1 MNTTTGQADVA
12 VEDQVGTGTWG
23 GEPFVAYTCRLDALA
38 ARLPSV
44 ERRPFELG
52 APRHVAT
59 VSPSIPNL
67 PPPVENP
74 YHDLIVR
81 LPGQHD
87 LTEMPLGIVSKRYRL
102 VQHAAL
108 VNGVVAGLETAKI
121 SWESLPTDVRIT
133 ELGSRLHFT
142 VHLPETF
149 RAPVGDDS
157 LDLTIECL
165 NSVDRS
171 WAFRV
176 GMGWIR
182 LACGNGLFVGRV
194 TATMRRPHVETLHV
208 EQIPS
213 LIARGF
219 AAAEVD
225 AARWSA
231 RAQTTVSRAALESWA
246 DTVITNKWGVRAA
259 ARTLHIAQTGYDGR
273 FCTPTE
279 TAPASRRAMVPTN
292 AVPGSTPPNDNI
304 FRVGQILAW
313 LANSL
318 GEWGG
323 RLERRRQVPEL
334 LAPLVRAVGHTR

>member
-1 MNTTTGQADVA
+1 
-12 VEDQVGTGTWG
+12 
-23 GEPFVAYTCRLDALA
+23 
-38 ARLPSV
+38 
-44 ERRPFELG
+44 
-52 APRHVAT
+52 
-59 VSPSIPNL
+59 
-67 PPPVENP
+67 
-74 YHDLIVR
+74 
-81 LPGQHD
+81 
-87 LTEMPLGIVSKRYRL
+87 MPLGIVSKRYRL
-102 VQHAAL
+102 VQHADL
-108 VNGVVAGLETAKI
+108 VDGVVAGLKSARLP
-121 SWESLPTDVRIT
+121 WESLSTDVRIT
-133 ELGSRLHFT
+133 GLGSRLHFT

-194 TATMRRPHVETLHV
+194 MAMMRRPHVETLHV

-213 LIARGF
+213 LVARGF

-225 AARWSA
+225 AARWRA
-231 RAQTTVSRAALESWA
+231 RAQATVSRAALESWA
-246 DTVITNKWGVRAA
+246 DMVVTNKWGVQAA
-259 ARTLHIAQTGYDGR
+259 ARTLHIAQTGHDGR
-273 FCTPTE
+273 FCTPAE
-279 TAPASRRAMVPTN
+279 KAPASRRAMLSTN

-323 RLERRRQVPEL
+323 RLERVRQVPEL
-334 LAPLVRAVGHTR
+334 LAPLVRAVGHPRSRVART